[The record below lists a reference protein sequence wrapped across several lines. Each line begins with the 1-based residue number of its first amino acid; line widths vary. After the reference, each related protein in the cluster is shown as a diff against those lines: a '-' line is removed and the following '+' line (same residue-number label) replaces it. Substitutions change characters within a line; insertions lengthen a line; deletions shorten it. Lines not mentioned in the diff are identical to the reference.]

1 MRPNYDFDWKIHYEA
16 SAPWAAKCAPLVQK
30 SASNLLQKSAPT
42 YGQIVLPELEN
53 QPKIESQTGRARPFP
68 PPARTL
74 PLPGRHAPHRLG
86 SPEIHVDFFV
96 DFQSTPFWRPLCL
109 WRGLSIFARK
119 KCKKHIFC
127 TKLAKRGFA
136 IIFSPAAGHPVGT
149 RLRSHHR
156 R

>member
-96 DFQSTPFWRPLCL
+96 DFQSTPLLAAPLPLARPLYFCSKKVQKTHFL
-109 WRGLSIFARK
+109 HKTCEKWVCYNLFACGGPSRWDP
-119 KCKKHIFC
+119 I
-127 TKLAKRGFA
+127 A
-136 IIFSPAAGHPVGT
+136 
-149 RLRSHHR
+149 
-156 R
+156 